1 MAAFWPIGTA
11 QIIRIVSYPIR
22 KSPDSGFFT
31 CDPTKKC
38 IMPSSRERHKGIIG
52 RGHDLRLGRSWTC
65 VNWKTPQKR
74 KSVPRLLSMTVASDK
89 EVPRKD
95 GVSTSGVGLFSFSKP
110 TCVPGLTEFKMGM
123 FKGIGGGE
131 GSPGLKVA
139 CGTGSGAAS
148 CGTLSESLSATAL
161 SMESLLIWSR

>member
-1 MAAFWPIGTA
+1 M
-11 QIIRIVSYPIR
+11 
-22 KSPDSGFFT
+22 
-31 CDPTKKC
+31 
-38 IMPSSRERHKGIIG
+38 
-52 RGHDLRLGRSWTC
+52 
-65 VNWKTPQKR
+65 NWKTPQKR

>member
-1 MAAFWPIGTA
+1 M
-11 QIIRIVSYPIR
+11 
-22 KSPDSGFFT
+22 
-31 CDPTKKC
+31 
-38 IMPSSRERHKGIIG
+38 
-52 RGHDLRLGRSWTC
+52 
-65 VNWKTPQKR
+65 NWKTSQKR
-74 KSVPRLLSMTVASDK
+74 KSVRRLLYMIVASDK
-89 EVPRKD
+89 EVSRKD
-95 GVSTSGVGLFSFSKP
+95 GVYTSGVGLFTFSKP
-110 TCVPGLTEFKMGM
+110 TCVPGLTGFNIGM